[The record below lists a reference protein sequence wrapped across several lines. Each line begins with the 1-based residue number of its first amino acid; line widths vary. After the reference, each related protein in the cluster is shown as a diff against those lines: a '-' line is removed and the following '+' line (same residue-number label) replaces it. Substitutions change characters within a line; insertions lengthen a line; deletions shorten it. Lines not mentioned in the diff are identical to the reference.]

1 MIINNPR
8 EGSKPVKKF
17 VHKGGVNKGAVIE
30 SHGPEGK
37 VRGTMQQLVD
47 RYTSLGKDAMR
58 EGETV
63 MAEGFFQHAEHY
75 RRLSSS
81 TRRHEGP
88 SQDSSA
94 APKESV
100 DLSCGEPPAEE
111 ETAQECH
118 TEGE

>member
-8 EGSKPVKKF
+8 EGSRPVKKF
-17 VHKGGVNKGAVIE
+17 VHKGGVNRGAVIE

-81 TRRHEGP
+81 ARRHEGP
-88 SQDSSA
+88 VQDPSA
-94 APKESV
+94 LPKEAV
-100 DLSCGEPPAEE
+100 DHSHGETDDEGN
-111 ETAQECH
+111 TQEFH
-118 TEGE
+118 TEDE

>member
-1 MIINNPR
+1 MIINNAR
-8 EGSKPVKKF
+8 EGGRPVKKF
-17 VHKGGVNKGAVIE
+17 VHKGVNRGSVIE

-47 RYTSLGKDAMR
+47 RYTSLGRDAMR

-81 TRRHEGP
+81 ARRHDGPAQDNATPQKEGGDQ
-88 SQDSSA
+88 SYSDSDD
-94 APKESV
+94 E
-100 DLSCGEPPAEE
+100 DNTLEL
-111 ETAQECH
+111 H
-118 TEGE
+118 TEDE